1 MTQRLLSEE
10 FIERWEFFYG
20 EDRVRTILA
29 NLKQKDPRILAPN
42 TLKIQLSKLKLL
54 LESKGFKLEQRDDFN
69 ILIIKHEPYNIVST
83 PEYLTGYFS
92 IQSLTS
98 LIPPKCLQLSPN
110 SLVAD
115 FAASPGIKT
124 CLLAQEMENHGT
136 IIAIEKSKSRIP
148 ALKANLARMG
158 VWNTIALNFD
168 AILFPKLNLQANH
181 ILLDAPC
188 SGTGLKTTKD
198 KRIEPR
204 MLKDIFRQVEKQ
216 KKLLESAW
224 KQLKPNGT
232 LVYST
237 CSLEPEEG
245 EVQINDFLERHIDE
259 AKLQPVPF
267 NIGLPGKNTNW
278 YSPLHHYLEKTRRI
292 FPDIGCDGFFVAI
305 VKKVLN

>member
-1 MTQRLLSEE
+1 M
-10 FIERWEFFYG
+10 ER
-20 EDRVRTILA
+20 R
-29 NLKQKDPRILAPN
+29 N
-42 TLKIQLSKLKLL
+42 
-54 LESKGFKLEQRDDFN
+54 DFN
-69 ILIIKHEPYNIVST
+69 ILIIKHEPFNIVSS

-98 LIPPKCLQLSPN
+98 LIPPKCLQPNLN

-115 FAASPGIKT
+115 LAASPGIKT
-124 CLLAQEMENHGT
+124 CLLAQKMENHGT
-136 IIAIEKSKSRIP
+136 IIAVEKSKSRVA

-158 VWNTIALNFD
+158 VWNAIVLNYD
-168 AILFPKLNLQANH
+168 ATLFPKLNTQADH

-198 KRIEPR
+198 KRIKPR
-204 MLKDIFRQVEKQ
+204 KLKDVFRQAKKQ
-216 KKLLESAW
+216 KNLLESAW

-245 EVQINDFLERHIDE
+245 EVQINEFLERHAE
-259 AKLQPVPF
+259 EVKLQPVPF
-267 NIGLPGKNTNW
+267 NIGFPGNKTNW
-278 YSPLHHYLEKTRRI
+278 KIPLHHYLKNTKRI

-305 VKKVLN
+305 LKKVLN

>member
-1 MTQRLLSEE
+1 MTPWLFSEE
-10 FIERWEFFYG
+10 FIERWKFFYG
-20 EDRVRTILA
+20 EDRAKTILT

-42 TLKIQLSKLKLL
+42 TLKIQLSKLKFY
-54 LESKGFKLEQRDDFN
+54 LESKGFKLEQRNDFN
-69 ILIIKHEPYNIVST
+69 VLIIKNEPFNIVST

-98 LIPPKCLQLSPN
+98 LIPPKCLQLNPN

-115 FAASPGIKT
+115 LAASPGIKT
-124 CLLAQEMENHGT
+124 CLLAQEMENQGV

-158 VWNTIALNFD
+158 VWNTIVLNFD
-168 AILFPKLNLQANH
+168 ATSFPKLNLFADH

-198 KRIEPR
+198 KRIKPR
-204 MLKDIFRQVEKQ
+204 KLKDIFRQVKKQ
-216 KKLLESAW
+216 KNLLESAW

-245 EVQINDFLERHIDE
+245 EVQVNDFLEKHAEE
-259 AKLQPVPF
+259 AELQPVPF
-267 NIGLPGKNTNW
+267 NIGLPGNRTNW
-278 YSPLHHYLEKTRRI
+278 QSPLHHHLDKTKRI
-292 FPDIGCDGFFVAI
+292 FPDMGCDGFFVAI
-305 VKKVLN
+305 LRKVGN

>member
-1 MTQRLLSEE
+1 MTQQIFSEE

-20 EDRVRTILA
+20 EDQAKTILT
-29 NLKQKDPRILAPN
+29 NLKQRDPRILAPN
-42 TLKIQLSKLKLL
+42 ILKIQLSKLKSF
-54 LESKGFKLEQRDDFN
+54 LESKGFKLERRDDFN
-69 ILIIKHEPYNIVST
+69 ILIIKKEPFNIVST

-98 LIPPKCLQLSPN
+98 LIPPKCLQLNPN

-115 FAASPGIKT
+115 LAASPGIKT
-124 CLLAQEMENHGT
+124 CLLAQEMKNRGT

-148 ALKANLARMG
+148 ALKSNLARMG
-158 VWNTIALNFD
+158 VWNTLVLNFD
-168 AILFPKLNLQANH
+168 ATSFPKLNLH
-181 ILLDAPC
+181 PDYILLDAPC

-198 KRIEPR
+198 KRIKPR
-204 MLKDIFRQVEKQ
+204 KLKDIFRHVKKQ
-216 KKLLESAW
+216 KMLLESAW

-245 EVQINDFLERHIDE
+245 EVQINNFLEKHVEE

-267 NIGLPGKNTNW
+267 NIGLPGNKTNW
-278 YSPLHHYLEKTRRI
+278 QSPLHHQLEKTKRI
-292 FPDIGCDGFFVAI
+292 FPDTGCDGFFVAI
-305 VKKVLN
+305 LKKVDN